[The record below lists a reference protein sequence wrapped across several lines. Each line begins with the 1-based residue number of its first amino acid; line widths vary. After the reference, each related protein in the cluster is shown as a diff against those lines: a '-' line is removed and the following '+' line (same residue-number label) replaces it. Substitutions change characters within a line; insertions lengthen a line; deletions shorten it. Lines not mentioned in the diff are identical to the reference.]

1 MFYSNEEFT
10 VKNPMSTSSCCGS
23 PSPSVVSTPEQAVLE
38 RYKAGAQQF
47 EPTLSCAVE
56 YAPCVLENLPAE
68 IIEKDY
74 GCGDPTAYVNP
85 GERVVDL
92 GSGAGKN
99 CYILAQ
105 KVGAEGAVIGIDFND
120 EMLALS
126 RKYQGEMAEKLGYKN
141 VEFYKAKIQDLALD
155 LNLVADYLQTQP
167 IASLEDWWNF
177 EAVCDRFRQ
186 ERPLIP
192 SDSVDVVVSNCV
204 LNLVQP
210 KDKKQLFTEIYRI
223 LKPGGR
229 AVISDIVSD
238 RDPTP
243 EMMADPDLWSGC
255 ISGAFREDQFPLQFT
270 EAGFK
275 PIEILVR
282 QSEPWQ
288 VVEGIEFRSVTL
300 RAYKPAAQCC

>member
-1 MFYSNEEFT
+1 
-10 VKNPMSTSSCCGS
+10 MSTSSCCGS
-23 PSPSVVSTPEQAVLE
+23 PSPSAVSTPEQAVLE
-38 RYKAGAQQF
+38 RYKAGAQRF
-47 EPTLSCAVE
+47 EPTLCCAAE
-56 YAPCVLENLPAE
+56 YAPGVLENLPAE

-105 KVGAEGAVIGIDFND
+105 TVGAEGAVIGIDFND

-126 RKYQGEMAEKLGYKN
+126 RKYQEEMAEKLGYKN

-155 LNLVADYLQTQP
+155 LSLVADYLHTQP

-177 EAVCDRFRQ
+177 EDVCDRFRQ

-192 SDSVDVVVSNCV
+192 SGSVDVVVSNCV

-210 KDKKQLFTEIYRI
+210 RDKKQLFTEIYRI

-243 EMMADPDLWSGC
+243 KMMADPDLWSGC
-255 ISGAFREDQFPLQFT
+255 ISGAFREDQFPLQFA
-270 EAGFK
+270 EAGFE

-282 QSEPWQ
+282 QAEPWQ

-300 RAYKPAAQCC
+300 RAYKPRAQCC

>member
-1 MFYSNEEFT
+1 
-10 VKNPMSTSSCCGS
+10 MSTSSCCGS
-23 PSPSVVSTPEQAVLE
+23 TAPSSAATPEQAVLE
-38 RYKAGAQQF
+38 RYKAGAQVF
-47 EPTLSCAVE
+47 EPTLCCAVE
-56 YAPCVLENLPAE
+56 YTPGVVENLPAE

-74 GCGDPTAYVNP
+74 GCGDPTRYVYP

-105 KVGAEGAVIGIDFND
+105 RVGAEGAVIGIDFND

-155 LNLVADYLQTQP
+155 LSLVAEYLHTHP

-177 EAVCDRFRQ
+177 EATCDRFRQ

-192 SDSVDVVVSNCV
+192 SNSIDVVVSNCV

-210 KDKKQLFTEIYRI
+210 RDKKQLFTEIYRI

-229 AVISDIVSD
+229 AIISDIVSD
-238 RDPTP
+238 GDPTP
-243 EMMADPDLWSGC
+243 EMIADPNLWSGC
-255 ISGAFREDQFPLQFT
+255 ISGAFREDQFPRCFT
-270 EAGFK
+270 EAGFAQT
-275 PIEILVR
+275 EVLVR

-288 VVEGIEFRSVTL
+288 VIQGIEFRSITL
-300 RAYKPAAQCC
+300 RADKQPRRCC